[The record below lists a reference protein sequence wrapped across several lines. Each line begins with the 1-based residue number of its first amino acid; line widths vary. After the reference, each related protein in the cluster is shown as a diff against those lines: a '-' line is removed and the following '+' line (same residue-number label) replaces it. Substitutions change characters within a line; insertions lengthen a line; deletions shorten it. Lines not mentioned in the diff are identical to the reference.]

1 MNIESKLRLLR
12 KAKKRRVALPFHTR
26 DVGGI
31 DVNDEDFP
39 SLINFIKALFKVLK
53 SAKFDIEI
61 NHWGEIF
68 LIEPNRKI
76 EISLSVRKPINK
88 AKITEI
94 TQRLKKEVFFQQ
106 ENRYENK
113 ELEVTFKANRQGTK
127 SRTIS
132 LPSNDS
138 LYKETAKSLL
148 ANIIDSVAGLVDKGR
163 AEYRY
168 PRLAITS
175 EDILCV
181 MNYGSVL
188 NGSNSQF
195 FHLIKNERIGI
206 MPKLRVNGDYL
217 MIGEKFGQDIEILLN
232 PQSKKL
238 LARFF
243 TFINHSEIEKDEI

>member
-12 KAKKRRVALPFHTR
+12 KAKKRRVVLPFHSR
-26 DVGGI
+26 HVGGI
-31 DVNDEDFP
+31 DVSNGEFP
-39 SLINFIKALFKVLK
+39 EVLSFIKALFKTLK
-53 SAKFDIEI
+53 SARFDIEI
-61 NHWGEIF
+61 SHWGEIF
-68 LIEPNRKI
+68 LVEPNREI
-76 EISLSVRKPINK
+76 EISLSVRIPINK
-88 AKITEI
+88 TKITEI

-106 ENRYENK
+106 ENTYENK

-127 SRTIS
+127 SRIIS

-148 ANIIDSVAGLVDKGR
+148 ANMIDSVAGLVDKGR

-181 MNYGSVL
+181 MNYGSAL

-195 FHLIKNERIGI
+195 SYLIKNERIGI
-206 MPKLRVNGDYL
+206 MPKLRINGDYL
-217 MIGEKFGQDIEILLN
+217 MIGESFRQDIEILLN
-232 PQSKKL
+232 SQSKRL
-238 LARFF
+238 LTRFCMF
-243 TFINHSEIEKDEI
+243 PSS